1 MVGCTPAQS
10 LPAPAEHSFG
20 AQLLSVRNGATDQI
34 HVSASP
40 LTDNDFTHLPSAAGL
55 RVLLIDHAESR
66 ITTEGVRHLA
76 DLSKLEHLRLRGPG
90 IDDAA
95 LTQIAKVKSLQILNL
110 PRADLSD
117 SGLPHLKQLPAL
129 EQLRF
134 GSPRVTD
141 AGMKTIRELPALKR
155 LHLIDIPISD
165 KGLAELTAIE
175 QLESLYID
183 GGDFS
188 DAALDELFR
197 ARPGLHV
204 HLNQKHHDRDPR
216 KHEH

>member
-1 MVGCTPAQS
+1 
-10 LPAPAEHSFG
+10 
-20 AQLLSVRNGATDQI
+20 
-34 HVSASP
+34 
-40 LTDNDFTHLPSAAGL
+40 
-55 RVLLIDHAESR
+55 
-66 ITTEGVRHLA
+66 
-76 DLSKLEHLRLRGPG
+76 
-90 IDDAA
+90 
-95 LTQIAKVKSLQILNL
+95 
-110 PRADLSD
+110 
-117 SGLPHLKQLPAL
+117 
-129 EQLRF
+129 
-134 GSPRVTD
+134 
-141 AGMKTIRELPALKR
+141 MKTIRELPALKR

-216 KHEH
+216 NHEH